1 MIRKVNIKEIK
12 PNDSNPRYI
21 TESDFKRL
29 IKSIKDFPEMLE
41 VKPLI
46 VNKNMVVIGGN
57 QRLEAL
63 KSLGHFEVQVQQV
76 NWSVEKQKEFTIK
89 DNTHYGSWDYD
100 ALGNNWQYDELQQW
114 GLNVWNPDEDYF
126 DVDDE
131 DEKEIK
137 PSATDDDHSN
147 FEIVLEYENKKKLIK
162 VLNEVKDKYNLEK
175 QEEALML
182 IINKFQE
189 HDRK

>member
-1 MIRKVNIKEIK
+1 MIRRVNIKEIK
-12 PNDSNPRYI
+12 PNEHNPRFI
-21 TESDFKRL
+21 TESEFKKL
-29 IKSIKDFPEMLE
+29 IKSIKEFPEMLE

-46 VNKNMVVIGGN
+46 VNKDMVVIGGN

-63 KSLGHFEVQVQQV
+63 KSLGHFEIPVQKVD
-76 NWSVEKQKEFTIK
+76 WDEKKQREFTIK

-100 ALGNNWQYDELQQW
+100 ALGNSWQSDDLVDW
-114 GLNVWNPDEDYF
+114 GLNVWNPDDDYF
-126 DVDDE
+126 DIDDDE
-131 DEKEIK
+131 EPEVK
-137 PSATDDDHSN
+137 PRATDDEHSS
-147 FEIVLEYENKKKLIK
+147 FEIVLEYENKKKLLK
-162 VLNEVKDKYNLEK
+162 VLNGVKDKYNLEK

>member
-1 MIRKVNIKEIK
+1 MIAKRVNIEDIK
-12 PNDSNPRYI
+12 PNEANPRFI
-21 TESDFKRL
+21 TESEFKKL
-29 IKSIKDFPEMLE
+29 TESIKNFPEMLE

-63 KSLGHFEVQVQQV
+63 KALGHHTVRVQEV
-76 NWSVEKQKEFTIK
+76 NWSEEKQREFTIK

-100 ALGNNWQYDELQQW
+100 ILGNHWQSEELQQW
-114 GLNVWNPDEDYF
+114 GLNVWNPDDDYF

-131 DEKEIK
+131 EEDKK
-137 PSATDDDHSN
+137 PTATDDEHSS
-147 FEIVLEYENKKKLIK
+147 FEIVLEYANKKKLLK

-182 IINKFQE
+182 IINKFKE

>member
-1 MIRKVNIKEIK
+1 MIRRVNIKEIK
-12 PNDSNPRYI
+12 PNDHNPRFI
-21 TESDFKRL
+21 TESEFKKL
-29 IKSIKDFPEMLE
+29 IKSIKEFPEMLE

-46 VNKNMVVIGGN
+46 VNKDMVVIGGN

-63 KSLGHFEVQVQQV
+63 KSLGHFEIPVQKVD
-76 NWSVEKQKEFTIK
+76 WDEKKQREFTIK

-100 ALGNNWQYDELQQW
+100 ALGNSWQSDDLVDW
-114 GLNVWNPDEDYF
+114 GLNVWNPDDDYF
-126 DVDDE
+126 DIDDDE
-131 DEKEIK
+131 EPEVK
-137 PSATDDDHSN
+137 PRATDDEHSS
-147 FEIVLEYENKKKLIK
+147 FEIVLEYENKKRLLK